1 MGVVHVQIDTGFH
14 QLVIGDGRQVSLL
27 GSAGVHDLHLI
38 AGGSH
43 VVAALPLGRVHVP
56 QHQAALTAI
65 GVLVPGIELAGAAS
79 LDDIALLQ
87 KARLQLGTHHIGR
100 GCWRIGRRTRH
111 GGEQLIVAAA
121 RGFHVFHHEEG
132 RIRPALD
139 EFPVHKI
146 VLQDNVLPAQ
156 GQRTVGAGAQV
167 QPVIGLFARAGQTRV
182 DADVHIGIVHLVD
195 QVTAAVVVVRVLR
208 RGTPLNI
215 DPRAVTQRHPRS
227 AVHRGDGAHE
237 AARPLADFRSHMGVG
252 SIEQP
257 LVETV
262 GAVNPLARRTAHVE
276 YGLAAVLIDDLR
288 ELLTDGVH
296 GLVPR
301 DAHPAGVFA
310 LGVRSLQRMID
321 TIGMVGRLNGRLA
334 LAAVIARRLERRL
347 VALAFDRTTV
357 LHGDPHAALHLA
369 ATATAGADAL
379 DLASAAGRLGVLG
392 QGGTGHRAADNGR
405 SSRGCGELG
414 EGAPAQIEL
423 AHLSSFSYSP
433 RSPASRLS
441 APTSCQKKA
450 STTSYICHYF

>member
-1 MGVVHVQIDTGFH
+1 M
-14 QLVIGDGRQVSLL
+14 
-27 GSAGVHDLHLI
+27 
-38 AGGSH
+38 
-43 VVAALPLGRVHVP
+43 
-56 QHQAALTAI
+56 
-65 GVLVPGIELAGAAS
+65 
-79 LDDIALLQ
+79 
-87 KARLQLGTHHIGR
+87 
-100 GCWRIGRRTRH
+100 
-111 GGEQLIVAAA
+111 
-121 RGFHVFHHEEG
+121 
-132 RIRPALD
+132 
-139 EFPVHKI
+139 
-146 VLQDNVLPAQ
+146 LQDNVLPAQ
-156 GQRTVGAGAQV
+156 GQRTIGAGAQV

-369 ATATAGADAL
+369 A
-379 DLASAAGRLGVLG
+379 AGRLGVLG
-392 QGGTGHRAADNGR
+392 QGDTGHRAADNGR